1 MNILSFDIEEWYL
14 EKKYFGNHQA
24 NYKMFD
30 SYLGHILDKLDER
43 NFKGTFFCVG
53 GMAIEFPQ
61 VVKKIEERGHEIG
74 CHSFKH
80 AWLNKMSKDEVYE
93 DTRTAVD
100 AIEQCIGKKVKSYRA
115 PAFSIGQD
123 NKWTF
128 EILAKCGIE
137 RDASVF
143 PAVRDFG
150 GFPKF
155 GEKVPTLVSYKDVK
169 IKEFPICTTQILG
182 KEVAYSGGGYFRFF
196 PLCYVRKEMSKSDYN
211 MTYFHIGDLIPE
223 SNGVMSKEDFEVY
236 FKIPGTLKNRFLRY
250 FKSNFGKKSAFDRL
264 LKLIDTDD
272 FVNIDQVDA
281 LIDWESAP
289 KVIL

>member
-14 EKKYFGNHQA
+14 EYMYFGNRAEKYHE
-24 NYKMFD
+24 FD
-30 SYLGHILDKLDER
+30 CYLDQILDVLDER
-43 NFKGTFFCVG
+43 GFKGTFFCVG
-53 GMAIEFPQ
+53 GMATVFPR
-61 VVKKIEERGHEIG
+61 VVKRIEGRGHEIG
-74 CHSFKH
+74 CQSFKH
-80 AWLNKMSKDEVYE
+80 VWLNKMTEQEVME
-93 DTRTAVD
+93 DTRISVD
-100 AIEQCIGKKVKSYRA
+100 ALEQCIGKKVKSYRA

-150 GFPKF
+150 GFAKF
-155 GEKVPTLVSYKDVK
+155 GEKVPTQVSYNDVK

-223 SNGVMSKEDFEVY
+223 SNGLMSKEDFEVY
-236 FKIPGTLKNRFLRY
+236 FKIPGTFKNRFLRY
-250 FKSNFGKKSAFDRL
+250 FKSNFGKKSACDRL

-272 FVNIDQVDA
+272 FANIDQVDA